1 MIALNG
7 RSKLQ
12 PEASRTQPF
21 TDCGNKIVP
30 SFISGSQM
38 IRDGMLSL
46 SIAFVTLSLRSATSL
61 PPFWSVDL
69 RSIGFERPA
78 TC

>member
-21 TDCGNKIVP
+21 TDCGNKIVL
-30 SFISGSQM
+30 SFTSGSQM
-38 IRDGMLSL
+38 IRDGMLGL
-46 SIAFVTLSLRSATSL
+46 GPLHLSLYR
-61 PPFWSVDL
+61 
-69 RSIGFERPA
+69 
-78 TC
+78 

>member
-21 TDCGNKIVP
+21 TECGNKIVP
-30 SFISGSQM
+30 SFTSGSQM

-46 SIAFVTLSLRSATSL
+46 SPLHLSPYR
-61 PPFWSVDL
+61 
-69 RSIGFERPA
+69 
-78 TC
+78 